1 MFLIDDLLV
10 LPLKGFVYIVEKIRD
25 MAEDELYDEDKVK
38 EEILELQMRY
48 EMGEISEKEYGEVEA
63 KLIQRLE
70 QIQEYR
76 RNK

>member
-10 LPLKGFVYIVEKIRD
+10 LPLKGFVYIVEKLRD
-25 MAEDELYDEDKVK
+25 LAEDELYDEDKVK
-38 EEILELQMRY
+38 GEILELQMRY
-48 EMGEISEKEYGEVEA
+48 EMGEIGDKEYGEAEV

>member
-1 MFLIDDLLV
+1 MFLLDDLLI
-10 LPLKGFVYIVEKIRD
+10 LPLKGFLNIVEKIRD
-25 MAEDELYDEDKVK
+25 MAEGELYDEDKVK

-48 EMGEISEKEYGEVEA
+48 EMGEIGDKEYGEAEA

>member
-10 LPLKGFVYIVEKIRD
+10 LPLKGFVYIVEKLRD
-25 MAEDELYDEDKVK
+25 LAEDELYDEDKVK
-38 EEILELQMRY
+38 GEILELQMRY
-48 EMGEISEKEYGEVEA
+48 EMGEIGDKEYGEAEA